1 MGMLNSLAAA
11 CAEFIA
17 DIFLCPLEATRIRQV
32 SDKEMASLSL
42 PAAASAIAAKDGV
55 LTGFY
60 SGFVPIL
67 FKQIPY
73 TIAKFVVQDYAA
85 EGIYQIVQPD
95 RKVSGG
101 TKFGISLLSG
111 VIAGVS
117 AAIISHPAVTLLSKM
132 NKGGAGGEGSM
143 FVRMGRISAEMGF
156 VKLCTQGLF
165 ARCIMIGGITAGQF
179 GIFDTMLPALGVE
192 KFHYHKPH

>member
-1 MGMLNSLAAA
+1 MG
-11 CAEFIA
+11 I
-17 DIFLCPLEATRIRQV
+17 
-32 SDKEMASLSL
+32 
-42 PAAASAIAAKDGV
+42 
-55 LTGFY
+55 
-60 SGFVPIL
+60 PIL

-85 EGIYQIVQPD
+85 EGIYQVVQPD

-111 VIAGVS
+111 VIAG
-117 AAIISHPAVTLLSKM
+117 
-132 NKGGAGGEGSM
+132 GEGGM
-143 FVRMGRISAEMGF
+143 FVRMARISSEMGF
-156 VKLCTQGLF
+156 LKLCTQGLA
-165 ARCIMIGGITAGQF
+165 ARCIMIGSITAGQF